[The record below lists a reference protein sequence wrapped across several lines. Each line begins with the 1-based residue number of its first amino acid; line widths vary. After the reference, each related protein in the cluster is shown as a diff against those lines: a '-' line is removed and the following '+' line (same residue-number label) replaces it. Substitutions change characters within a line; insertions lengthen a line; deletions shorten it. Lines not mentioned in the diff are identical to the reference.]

1 MTALSFNALLSG
13 AKSGGG
19 APDPV
24 YYLHGEEDILK
35 EEAVRVLLDRAVD
48 PSLRD
53 FNVDVRSAPDLDPAA
68 LRALVD
74 TPPMMAERRVVIL
87 RNVEGFRAKSRTR
100 DELLKYLSRPN
111 PTTTLILVQGGEDA
125 ADAGLAAHAT
135 TVAVDRLPPDRVKR
149 WIAHRVEHIGAKI
162 EPDAAELLGQATAHD
177 LAAISQELDKLAA
190 IASGGAGGNRVIT
203 VADVS
208 DAVGVRR
215 GETLDD
221 LVTAA
226 LERRVGAAARL
237 LAPVLAQSGIS
248 GVRIVTALG
257 TGLIGLAAARSELD
271 RGTPPGRLES
281 AIFQQLLASRPAGL
295 GAGYKEVAAR
305 WARWVR
311 SWSGAELSR
320 AVRSALAADC
330 ALKRTQLTDEH
341 GIVLDLLLG
350 MARQAKEAA

>member
-13 AKSGGG
+13 AKSGRG

-35 EEAVRVLLDRAVD
+35 EEAVRVLLDRAVE

-53 FNVDVRSAPDLDPAA
+53 FNVDVRSAPDLDPPA

-74 TPPMMAERRVVIL
+74 TPPLMAERRVVIL

-100 DELLKYLSRPN
+100 DELLRYLGHPN

-125 ADAGLAAHAT
+125 PDAGVAAHAT
-135 TVAVDRLPPDRVKR
+135 TVAVDRLPPDRVRR
-149 WIAHRVEHIGAKI
+149 WIAHRAEQIGAKI

-177 LAAISQELDKLAA
+177 LAAIAQELDKLAA
-190 IASGGAGGNRVIT
+190 IASDRQECAIT
-203 VADVS
+203 VDDVS
-208 DAVGVRR
+208 SAVGVRR

-221 LVTAA
+221 LITAA
-226 LERRVGAAARL
+226 LERRSSDAARL

-248 GVRIVTALG
+248 GVRIVSALG
-257 TGLIGLAAARSELD
+257 TGLIGLAVARGELD
-271 RGTPPGRLES
+271 RGTAPGRLES

-311 SWSGAELSR
+311 TWSGAELSR
-320 AVRSALAADC
+320 AIRGALAADR

-350 MARQAKEAA
+350 LARQAKEAA